1 MTKFLKLLLATLFLI
16 QILVSTGFELAH
28 DEAYYWLYSQNLAW
42 GYFDHP
48 PLVGIVIRL
57 FSFLPHSEFSIRI
70 GFIILQF
77 LALFAL
83 FPLLRDKQDRTTAS
97 ILYFSFPLVSFAGL
111 LALPDM
117 PLVFMSA
124 LYCLGLNR
132 FLDKKDM
139 TSCLTLAVV
148 IPLLLYAK
156 YHGILLVFFT
166 ILAIPSL
173 LKEKKFYLIALMSLL
188 LFLPHVWWQ
197 YQHDFSTLRYHFIER
212 PSSAFSFKRIFEY
225 LGVQLL
231 LAGALAGP
239 LVWWSVLKRPTQS
252 QFERAMKFIS
262 VGTIIFFLVSSFSK
276 RVEANWTIFLAI
288 PLTYLVASSF
298 WWRTRSGKM
307 LLYTSFFIVLLARLL
322 FLAPA
327 DLVKIK
333 RLKEFSGWKEWSMQM
348 DKMCD
353 GRLVA
358 NSYQI
363 ASKLSFY
370 LKQEVHSLNYHSRK
384 NQFDYWRFDQKIPS
398 EKVCYITDKA
408 DFLGESIVTPE
419 GKQLK
424 MVRAHS
430 LSELL
435 QRKANSMR

>member
-1 MTKFLKLLLATLFLI
+1 MTKFLKLLLVTLFLI
-16 QILVSTGFELAH
+16 QIVVSTGFELAH

-48 PLVGIVIRL
+48 PLVGVVIRL

-70 GFIILQF
+70 GFILLQF

-83 FPLLRDKQDRTTAS
+83 YPLLDKKDRTPATF
-97 ILYFSFPLVSFAGL
+97 LYFSFPLVSFAGL

-124 LYCLGLNR
+124 LYCLSLNR
-132 FLDKKDM
+132 FLVKKDM
-139 TSCLTLAVV
+139 VSCLALGVV

-173 LKEKKFYLIALMSLL
+173 LKEKKFYLIALISLL

-212 PSSAFSFKRIFEY
+212 PSSAFSVKRIFEY

-231 LAGALAGP
+231 LAGVLAGP
-239 LVWWSVLKRPTQS
+239 LVWWEVLKRPS
-252 QFERAMKFIS
+252 QGQFARAMKFIS
-262 VGTIIFFLVSSFSK
+262 LGTIIFFLISSFSK
-276 RVEANWTIFLAI
+276 KVEANWTIFLAI
-288 PLTYLVASSF
+288 PLTYLVASSA

-307 LLYTSFFIVLLARLL
+307 LLYTSFSIVILARLL
-322 FLAPA
+322 FIAPV
-327 DLVKIK
+327 DFVKIK
-333 RLKEFSGWKEWSMQM
+333 RLKEFSGWKEWSQQM
-348 DKMCD
+348 NEMCE
-353 GRLVA
+353 GSLMA

-370 LKQEVHSLNYHSRK
+370 LKQEVHSLNYQSRK
-384 NQFDYWRFDQKIPS
+384 NQFDYWRFDRKIPS

-408 DFLGESIVTPE
+408 EFSGESVVTPE
-419 GKQLK
+419 GKQLM
-424 MVRAHS
+424 MVREQS

-435 QRKANSMR
+435 ERKANSVR

>member
-1 MTKFLKLLLATLFLI
+1 MTKFLKLLLVTLFLI

-48 PLVGIVIRL
+48 PLVGVVIKL
-57 FSFLPHSEFSIRI
+57 FSFLPHSEFSVRI
-70 GFIILQF
+70 GFILLQF
-77 LALFAL
+77 MTLLAL
-83 FPLLRDKQDRTTAS
+83 FPLLERKDRTTATL
-97 ILYFSFPLVSFAGL
+97 LYFSFPLVSFAGL

-124 LYCLGLNR
+124 LYCLSLNR
-132 FLDKKDM
+132 FLDKKDLK
-139 TSCLTLAVV
+139 SCLTLGIV

-173 LKEKKFYLIALMSLL
+173 LKEKKFYLIALLSVL

-197 YQHDFSTLRYHFIER
+197 YQHDFATLKYHFLER
-212 PSSAFSFKRIFEY
+212 PSSEFSLKRVFEY
-225 LGVQLL
+225 LGGQLL
-231 LAGALAGP
+231 LAGVLAGP
-239 LVWWSVLKRPTQS
+239 LVWWSILKRPAQG

-262 VGTIIFFLVSSFSK
+262 LGTIIFFLISSFSK
-276 RVEANWTIFLAI
+276 RVEANWTIFLAV
-288 PLTYLVASSF
+288 PLTYLVSSSSI
-298 WWRTRSGKM
+298 WRKRTGKV
-307 LLYTSFFIVLLARLL
+307 LLYTSFSIVIMARLL
-322 FLAPA
+322 FLAPVEM
-327 DLVKIK
+327 VKIK
-333 RLKEFSGWKEWSMQM
+333 RLKEFHGWEEWSRQM
-348 DKMCD
+348 DEKCEGSLM
-353 GRLVA
+353 A

-370 LKQEVHSLNYHSRK
+370 LNQEVHALNYHSRK

-398 EKVCYITDKA
+398 DKVCYITDKH
-408 DFLGESIVTPE
+408 DFSGESIMTPE

-424 MVRAHS
+424 MVQD
-430 LSELL
+430 LGLLELL
-435 QRKANSMR
+435 ERKNSSLR

>member
-1 MTKFLKLLLATLFLI
+1 MTKFLKLLLVTLFLI

-48 PLVGIVIRL
+48 PLVGVVIKL

-70 GFIILQF
+70 GFILLQF

-83 FPLLRDKQDRTTAS
+83 FPLLDKKDRTTATL
-97 ILYFSFPLVSFAGL
+97 LYFSFPLISFAGL

-124 LYCLGLNR
+124 LYCLVLNR
-132 FLDKKDM
+132 FLEKKDM
-139 TSCLTLAVV
+139 KSCLALGVV

-173 LKEKKFYLIALMSLL
+173 LKEKKFYIIAIISLL
-188 LFLPHVWWQ
+188 LFLPHICWQ
-197 YQHDFSTLRYHFIER
+197 YQHNFSTLRYHFLER
-212 PSSAFSFKRIFEY
+212 PSSEFSLKRIFEY
-225 LGVQLL
+225 LGGQLL
-231 LAGALAGP
+231 LAGVLAGP
-239 LVWWSVLKRPTQS
+239 LVWWSVLKRPAQS
-252 QFERAMKFIS
+252 LFARAMKFIS
-262 VGTIIFFLVSSFSK
+262 LGTIIFFLISSFSK
-276 RVEANWTIFLAI
+276 RVEANWTIFLAV
-288 PLTYLVASSF
+288 PLTYLVASSS
-298 WWRTRSGKM
+298 WWRTRTGRT
-307 LLYTSFFIVLLARLL
+307 LLYTSFTIVILSRLL
-322 FLAPA
+322 FVAPV
-327 DLVKIK
+327 DSVRVK
-333 RLKEFSGWKEWSMQM
+333 RLKEFNGWKEWSQQM
-348 DKMCD
+348 DEMCE
-353 GRLVA
+353 GSLIA

-370 LKQEVHSLNYHSRK
+370 LNQEVHSLNYHSRK
-384 NQFDYWRFDQKIPS
+384 NQFDYWRFDQKILS
-398 EKVCYITDKA
+398 NKVCYITDKGG
-408 DFLGESIVTPE
+408 FTGESIVTPE

-424 MVRAHS
+424 MVRKLS

-435 QRKANSMR
+435 ERKESSGR